1 MNAGGEEI
9 LVRLGA
15 MAVTDSGETLT
26 ALGLGS
32 CVAVILD
39 DREARV
45 CGLAHV
51 LLPSRSLSRD
61 TSNPIRSAD
70 TAVPWLVGA
79 MCEKGAAQER
89 ITCRLVGGASMFAD
103 LLAAGAVHIGERNV
117 VACRSSL
124 RGVSV
129 PIVGEAVGGEKSRS
143 VWLDGERGVVT
154 VRTVGSEPIEL

>member
-1 MNAGGEEI
+1 
-9 LVRLGA
+9 
-15 MAVTDSGETLT
+15 
-26 ALGLGS
+26 
-32 CVAVILD
+32 
-39 DREARV
+39 
-45 CGLAHV
+45 
-51 LLPSRSLSRD
+51 
-61 TSNPIRSAD
+61 
-70 TAVPWLVGA
+70 
-79 MCEKGAAQER
+79 
-89 ITCRLVGGASMFAD
+89 MFAD